1 MRRDMLVAGLAIL
14 AAILPSC
21 ASQPTGPY
29 SRVDGRPI
37 DAAQMRAVLAQC
49 RGEGAI
55 AVGDYVT
62 GEGAIPWAV
71 GTFSRSSK
79 ESAVVNAC
87 MARNGDLAP

>member
-1 MRRDMLVAGLAIL
+1 VKITFLCALVLLSA
-14 AAILPSC
+14 C

-29 SRVDGRPI
+29 SRVDGRPA
-37 DAAQMRAVLAQC
+37 DPNQMRAVLAQC
-49 RGEGAI
+49 RGEGAV

-87 MARNGDLAP
+87 MARNGYLGQ

>member
-1 MRRDMLVAGLAIL
+1 MWKTVPC
-14 AAILPSC
+14 AAILLSGC
-21 ASQPTGPY
+21 VSQPTAPY

-37 DAAQMRAVLAQC
+37 DSAQMRAVLAQC
-49 RGEGAI
+49 QGEGAV

-87 MARNGDLAP
+87 MARNGYLAP